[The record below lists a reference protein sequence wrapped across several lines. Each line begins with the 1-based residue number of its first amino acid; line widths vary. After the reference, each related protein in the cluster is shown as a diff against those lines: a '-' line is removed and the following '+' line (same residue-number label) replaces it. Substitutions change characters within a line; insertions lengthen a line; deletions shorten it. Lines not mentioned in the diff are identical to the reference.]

1 MKFIKRFNQLFES
14 STSGGNLVF
23 VYPTCDET
31 YGYIEW
37 NETTDLEE
45 AFDSRSTEP
54 CPFDMEENY
63 LTEDPDVEEEG
74 NAILAKQTGGVYD
87 EDYDYDY
94 YEEEY
99 QNWKD
104 AKIDELREKY
114 NSTDLWGTVWAM
126 VVKQP
131 VNSFLDNLGSGG
143 SMPSKQEWLTNEI
156 MGNENIVYAVEVTG
170 EPTTTG
176 LIGFI
181 EDLCQKDPYSAAVI
195 YNSLESG
202 SQKDSIKKRLQEI
215 GEWENLK
222 SVSRSQDFG
231 VI

>member
-1 MKFIKRFNQLFES
+1 MKFIKRFYQLFES
-14 STSGGNLVF
+14 SSLGGNLVF
-23 VYPTCDET
+23 VYPTCNST

-37 NETTDLEE
+37 NETTDLEG

-63 LTEDPDVEEEG
+63 LAEDPELEEEG
-74 NAILAKQTGGVYD
+74 NTILAKQTGGVYD
-87 EDYDYDY
+87 EEHDYDHSD
-94 YEEEY
+94 EEY

-104 AKIDELREKY
+104 EKTSELREKY

-131 VNSFLDNLGSGG
+131 VNSFLGNPGSDG
-143 SMPSKQEWLTNEI
+143 SMPSKKEWLSNEI

-170 EPTTTG
+170 EPSTTG

-181 EDLCQKDPYSAAVI
+181 EDLCQKDLYSAAVI